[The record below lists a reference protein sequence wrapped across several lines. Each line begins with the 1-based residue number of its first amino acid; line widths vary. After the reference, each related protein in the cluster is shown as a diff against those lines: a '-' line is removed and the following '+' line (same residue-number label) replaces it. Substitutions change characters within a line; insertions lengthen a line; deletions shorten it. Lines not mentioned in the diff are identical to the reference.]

1 MGKRSEV
8 GAGCRLVRGGGTFEG
23 KQGFAYAAGVSAQ
36 TAGARGICLHM
47 LTIPPGKR
55 GKAHL
60 HESHETAIYTLS
72 GEIETWYGEGLKQH
86 LVSRAGDFLYIPAG
100 CPHLPANLTDEPAV
114 CLIARTDAEEQ
125 ESVKL
130 LPELE
135 DAVPEL
141 NRRLNARG
149 ERRHAA

>member
-1 MGKRSEV
+1 MAKRSKAEPT
-8 GAGCRLVRGGGTFEG
+8 CRLIRRGGTFDG
-23 KQGFAYAAGVSAQ
+23 KQGFSYDAGISAQ
-36 TAGARGICLHM
+36 TAGASGICLHM

-60 HESHETAIYTLS
+60 HESHESAIYTLS
-72 GEIETWYGEGLKQH
+72 GEVETWYGEGLKQH

-100 CPHLPANLTDEPAV
+100 CPHLPANLTDQPAV
-114 CLIARTDAEEQ
+114 CLIARTDAAEQ

-130 LPELE
+130 LPELD

-141 NRRLNARG
+141 NRQMNARS
-149 ERRHAA
+149 EHRHAA